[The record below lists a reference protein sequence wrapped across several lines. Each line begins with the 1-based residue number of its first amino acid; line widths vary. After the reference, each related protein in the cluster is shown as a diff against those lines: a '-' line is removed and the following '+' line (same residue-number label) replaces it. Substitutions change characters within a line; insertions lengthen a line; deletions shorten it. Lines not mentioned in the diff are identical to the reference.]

1 MLVLTRKIGQKLII
15 GDNIEITIVDA
26 RGDAIKLGIN
36 APRDVKIYREE
47 IYAEICK
54 ANKEANQHAS
64 SKVLDGILKN
74 VPAGNS
80 TIMSNSTMSPSILSQ
95 SKEPK
100 KPKVTH

>member
-47 IYAEICK
+47 IYAEISK
-54 ANKEANQHAS
+54 ANKEANQQANNL
-64 SKVLDGILKN
+64 VLDDILKN
-74 VPAGNS
+74 VKPSSSSAS
-80 TIMSNSTMSPSILSQ
+80 ITPSITGEKLQ
-95 SKEPK
+95 DKTP
-100 KPKVTH
+100 PVVHQ